1 MTKPAEDRVA
11 GEFNPAGR
19 LIESSRWRL
28 AKRDVSGDWG
38 NLRPSSMNR
47 PGVTHWWFEPSRH

>member
-19 LIESSRWRL
+19 LL
-28 AKRDVSGDWG
+28 ALATIFSIDVNPWL
-38 NLRPSSMNR
+38 LRAC
-47 PGVTHWWFEPSRH
+47 VA

>member
-38 NLRPSSMNR
+38 TCGRVRWADL
-47 PGVTHWWFEPSRH
+47 V

>member
-19 LIESSRWRL
+19 LKALAIHCVMVGMRTRSIETN
-28 AKRDVSGDWG
+28 WG
-38 NLRPSSMNR
+38 
-47 PGVTHWWFEPSRH
+47 